1 MRAQVA
7 PGTDALT
14 FAEIVSYSGADT
26 ESKSYADIEA
36 SDLLKDLRAATN
48 NMDEFKV
55 SEGSRVLFITPTLKG
70 LLDDFSLVNPNL
82 SKRVLT
88 RFSQIVEAL

>member
-7 PGTDALT
+7 PEADALT
-14 FAEIVSYSGADT
+14 FAEIASHSGADT
-26 ESKSYADIEA
+26 EPKSYADVEA

-55 SEGSRVLFITPTLKG
+55 SEGSRALFITPTLKG

-88 RFSQIVEAL
+88 RFSQIVKLL

>member
-14 FAEIVSYSGADT
+14 FAEIVPHGGADT